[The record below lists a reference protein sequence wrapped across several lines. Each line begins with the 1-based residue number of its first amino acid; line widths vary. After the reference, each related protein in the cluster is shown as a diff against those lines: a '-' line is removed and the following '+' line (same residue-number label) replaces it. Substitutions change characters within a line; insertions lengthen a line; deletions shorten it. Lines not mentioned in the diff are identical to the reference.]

1 MNLIIVESPAKG
13 RTIKKILGPGY
24 EVLASFGHI
33 RDLPPSRLG
42 VDLKKDFE
50 PEYTIPAKA
59 RKVIKLLKNAIEKA
73 QKVYLATDY
82 DREGEAIAWHIT
94 EAVGFGNLKSHAKQ
108 ISNLKINRIT
118 FHEITKPAISEA
130 LKHPREI
137 DPDLVNSQQARR
149 VLDRLVGYKLSPF
162 LWQKVAQ
169 GLSAGRVQTVTVRL
183 IVEREREIRNFVSKE
198 YWQIEAILSK
208 KGENEPFKAL
218 LVEKDNQKINKLSIE
233 NEKQAQEILNELN
246 GASYQV
252 ADIKIEEKK
261 RYPSPPFTTSTLQ
274 QEAGRRFGYSAKKT
288 MKIAQD
294 LYEDGLIT
302 YMRTDSVQVSP
313 LALAEAKK
321 VIEEEYGS
329 EYSLPSPRFYKT
341 KIRGAQEA
349 HEAIRPT
356 NLRVKV
362 INKEADQS
370 RLYDLIWKKMLASQ
384 AKEAVLDET
393 NARIKAGIFIF
404 EATGALLKF
413 DGFLKIIGKAN
424 GADEKIIGQILPELK
439 KDEILD
445 LKSLE
450 KTQHFTEPPPKFTEG
465 TLIRELEKRGIG
477 RPSTY
482 APTISTIIDRGYV
495 EKIQGKL
502 EPKEMGE
509 IVNDLLVEHFPK
521 ITDYDFTA
529 KMEENLD
536 EIALGKLKWRQV
548 LGDFYGPFAINLQEK
563 MKDVSKKAV
572 TEEKSDEKC
581 PDCGKNLKIKLGR
594 YGKFLACSGF
604 PECKFTKPYLARES
618 HPYQKFIT
626 KQVEEK
632 CPKCDSNLSLKEGKF
647 GPFLACSAYPKCKFT
662 KNIEISAKVNCPN
675 CGGKL
680 LKKNTRKGKTF
691 WGCANYPKC
700 KTAFWDEP
708 QEKKCPQCQSLLTL
722 NYKNKVLKCS
732 GCEWKK

>member
-13 RTIKKILGPGY
+13 RTIKKMLGKNY
-24 EVLASFGHI
+24 EILASFGHI
-33 RDLPPSRLG
+33 RDLPKDRLG
-42 VDLKKDFE
+42 VDVKNSFE
-50 PEYTIPAKA
+50 PEYVIPAKA

-73 QKVYLATDY
+73 EKVYLATDY
-82 DREGEAIAWHIT
+82 DREGEAIAWHIIKAT
-94 EAVGFGNLKSHAKQ
+94 DLRDSKTK
-108 ISNLKINRIT
+108 RIT
-118 FHEITKPAISEA
+118 FHEITKPAISAA
-130 LKHPREI
+130 LKSPRDI
-137 DPDLVNSQQARR
+137 DPDLVDAQQARR
-149 VLDRLVGYKLSPF
+149 ILDRLVGYKLSPF

-169 GLSAGRVQTVTVRL
+169 GLSAGRVQTVATRL
-183 IVEREREIRNFVSKE
+183 IVEREREIGNFTPKE

-208 KGENEPFKAL
+208 KGKSEPFKAL
-218 LVEKDNQKINKLSIE
+218 LIEKDNKKIEKLSIE
-233 NEKQAQEILNELN
+233 NQKQAQEILNDLKRADYKVE
-246 GASYQV
+246 
-252 ADIKIEEKK
+252 DIKIEEKK
-261 RYPSPPFTTSTLQ
+261 RYPSPPFVTSTLQ

-313 LALAEAKK
+313 LALAQAKK
-321 VIEEEYGS
+321 VIEEEFSS
-329 EYSLPSPRFYKT
+329 EYSLPTPRFYKT
-341 KIRGAQEA
+341 KTRGAQEA

-356 NLRVKV
+356 NLSLKA
-362 INKEADQS
+362 INKDADQS
-370 RLYDLIWKKMLASQ
+370 KLYDLIWRKMLASQ

-393 NARIKAGIFIF
+393 NARIKAGKFVF
-404 EATGALLKF
+404 GATGAFLKF
-413 DGFLKIIGKAN
+413 DGFLKIIGKGN
-424 GADEKIIGQILPELK
+424 GADEKIIGQTLPELK
-439 KDEILD
+439 KDEVLD
-445 LKSLE
+445 LKNLDKS
-450 KTQHFTEPPPKFTEG
+450 QHFTEPPPRFTEG

-482 APTISTIIDRGYV
+482 APTISTIIERGYV

-536 EIALGKLKWRQV
+536 EIALGKLEWRQV
-548 LGDFYGPFAINLQEK
+548 LSDFYGPFAQNLQEK

-572 TEEKSDEKC
+572 TEEKTDEKC

-604 PECKFTKPYLARES
+604 PACKFTKPYLARES
-618 HPYQKFIT
+618 HPQQKNIT

-632 CPKCDSNLSLKEGKF
+632 CPKCGSNLSLKEGKF

-662 KNIEISAKVNCPN
+662 KNIEISARVNCPN
-675 CGGKL
+675 CGAKL

-691 WGCANYPKC
+691 WGCANFPKC

-708 QEKKCPQCQSLLTL
+708 QGKKCPKCRSLVTL
-722 NYKNKVLKCS
+722 NHKNKVLKCS
-732 GCEWKK
+732 QCEWSESV

>member
-13 RTIKKILGPGY
+13 RTIKKMLGSGY
-24 EVLASFGHI
+24 EVIASFGHI
-33 RDLPPSRLG
+33 RDLPKDRLG
-42 VDLKKDFE
+42 VDVKNAFE
-50 PEYTIPAKA
+50 PEYVVPAKA
-59 RKVIKLLKNAIEKA
+59 RKVIKLIKNAIQKA

-82 DREGEAIAWHIT
+82 DREGEAIAWHIVKAT
-94 EAVGFGNLKSHAKQ
+94 SLDEVKSQK
-108 ISNLKINRIT
+108 SKVKRIT
-118 FHEITKPAISEA
+118 FHEITKPAISAA
-130 LKHPREI
+130 LKSPRDI
-137 DPDLVNSQQARR
+137 DPDLVDSQQARR
-149 VLDRLVGYKLSPF
+149 ILDRLVGYKLSPF

-169 GLSAGRVQTVTVRL
+169 GLSAGRVQTVAVRL
-183 IVEREREIRNFVSKE
+183 IVEREREIRNFIPKE

-208 KGENEPFKAL
+208 KGKNEPFKAFL
-218 LVEKDNQKINKLSIE
+218 IEKDNKKIEKLSIE
-233 NEKQAQEILNELN
+233 NQKQAQEILECLK
-246 GASYQV
+246 GADYKV
-252 ADIKIEEKK
+252 EDIKIEEKK
-261 RYPSPPFTTSTLQ
+261 RYPSPPFVTSTLQ

-313 LALAEAKK
+313 LALSQAKK

-356 NLRVKV
+356 NLRLKA
-362 INKEADQS
+362 INKDTDQDK
-370 RLYDLIWKKMLASQ
+370 LYDLIWRKMLASQ
-384 AKEAVLDET
+384 TKEAILDET
-393 NARIKAGIFIF
+393 NARIKAGKFVF
-404 EATGALLKF
+404 EAIGAFLKF
-413 DGFLKIIGKAN
+413 DGFLKIIGK
-424 GADEKIIGQILPELK
+424 GSIPDEKIIGQTLPELK
-439 KDEILD
+439 EDESLD

-450 KTQHFTEPPPKFTEG
+450 NTQHFTEPPPKFTEG
-465 TLIRELEKRGIG
+465 TLIKELEKRGIG

-482 APTISTIIDRGYV
+482 APTISTIIERGYV
-495 EKIQGKL
+495 EKVLGKL

-509 IVNDLLVEHFPK
+509 IVNNLLVEHFPK

-529 KMEENLD
+529 KMEDNLD
-536 EIALGKLKWRQV
+536 EIALGRLEWRQV
-548 LGDFYGPFAINLQEK
+548 LSDFYGPFAKNLQEK

-572 TEEKSDEKC
+572 TEEETAEIC
-581 PDCGKNLKIKLGR
+581 PDCGKSLKIKLGR

-604 PECKFTKPYLARES
+604 PTCKFTKPYLSRES
-618 HPYQKFIT
+618 HP
-626 KQVEEK
+626 QVQEK
-632 CPKCDSNLSLKEGKF
+632 CPKCGSNLSLKEGKF
-647 GPFLACSAYPKCKFT
+647 GTFLACSSYPKCKFT

-691 WGCANYPKC
+691 WGCGNFPKC

-708 QEKKCPQCQSLLTL
+708 QEKKCPKCKSLVTL
-722 NYKNKVLKCS
+722 NHKNKVLKCS
-732 GCEWKK
+732 QCDYQVTSR